1 MTTLGQAYVQ
11 IIPSAQGI
19 SGSISN
25 VLNGEAGAAGD
36 SAGSL
41 LGGNLVKAI
50 SGIVAAA
57 GIGKMFS
64 ESLMAGADLQQ
75 SVGGIETLFKD
86 SADKVKQYAQEAYK
100 TSGVSANAYMENVTS
115 FSASLISS
123 LGGDTKAAADLAN
136 TAMTDMSDNANKM
149 GTDIESV
156 QQTYQSLA
164 RGNYAML
171 DNLKLGYGG
180 TKSEMER
187 LMKDAEKL
195 TGEHYTVGDFADTV
209 KAIHAVQ
216 DSLGITGTTAKEAA
230 TTFSGSLASMKAA
243 FTDVLGNLSSG
254 EFDIG
259 PSLNA
264 LAETTS
270 TFFFGNFIPMVGR
283 IITGLP
289 GALVTFFNAAKD
301 QIIPEI
307 QKLFSADNLKIDF
320 AGASIDVSSILSR
333 LQPVNT
339 GIQTAFGQLPALFST
354 IASSVA
360 PVIDTITTGFSKMN
374 FSGIQV
380 LISSIIPALQAGF
393 NSFMTIAGPAI
404 DKVVQSFTKLWNTA
418 QPLIAIIA
426 SALAPAFQVLG
437 SYLGGVF
444 NGIMT
449 SLSTTFDLL
458 SSVIQFLTPVFKV
471 LVDAFTAC
479 QPVISAIA
487 SGVGFIIGS
496 FTNLSAVSEGLGSIM
511 SSAWSN
517 ISNAIKTAASLIDS
531 AISWIKTAFSGV
543 GSAGEAVKNILSL
556 AWMAIGDVIK
566 TVKNVISGAMSAAIN
581 AFNSFSSVVS
591 NVGKSVK
598 NVIDGIKK
606 VFDSLRNIDLS
617 GAGSAIMNGFL
628 GGLKSSYENVKS
640 FVSGIAGWIKDHK
653 GPIEYDRV
661 LLRPAGQA
669 IMGGLNNS
677 LTDGF
682 KDVQGTV
689 KGMAGAILSDFGTPQ
704 LESSISTVV
713 RRVGDNGLS
722 GQSVTVS
729 QSDTMSHLELIIN
742 LLEVLV
748 EKDTDLYLDS
758 DTLISKTYRKY
769 KAKLDAEEARK
780 RRLEG
785 G

>member
-19 SGSISN
+19 KRSIEDILGKE
-25 VLNGEAGAAGD
+25 VGDAGN

-149 GTDIESV
+149 GTDIDSI

-216 DSLGITGTTAKEAA
+216 DSLGITGTTAKEAS

-264 LAETTS
+264 LAKTTS
-270 TFFFGNFIPMVGR
+270 TFFFGNFIPMLGR
-283 IITGLP
+283 IITSLP
-289 GALVTFFNAAKD
+289 GAVATFFQAAIPEFAKQGKSLMSGLSSGISGNLSKILDSFKVSFGNLLIAITLKLPSFLEAGVEVVTNFASGIFAALPQLLMTAGDLVTTFVSFLLVNAPT
-301 QIIPEI
+301 I
-307 QKLFSADNLKIDF
+307 LS
-320 AGASIDVSSILSR
+320 AGATLLQNLIDGFV
-333 LQPVNT
+333 QN
-339 GIQTAFGQLPALFST
+339 LPALVETLSLAYQNFEEM
-354 IASSVA
+354 IAAYLPIFLQKGVDIVLNLIQGIIDNLPAIGEVA
-360 PVIDTITTGFSKMN
+360 IKLIGNMIDTMTANGPTIIKAGWDATLKLIKGILDKLPELTVAAADLMVKFAAMIISKLPQ
-374 FSGIQV
+374 I
-380 LISSIIPALQAGF
+380 
-393 NSFMTIAGPAI
+393 
-404 DKVVQSFTKLWNTA
+404 
-418 QPLIAIIA
+418 
-426 SALAPAFQVLG
+426 
-437 SYLGGVF
+437 
-444 NGIMT
+444 
-449 SLSTTFDLL
+449 
-458 SSVIQFLTPVFKV
+458 
-471 LVDAFTAC
+471 
-479 QPVISAIA
+479 
-487 SGVGFIIGS
+487 
-496 FTNLSAVSEGLGSIM
+496 LSAGGDIL
-511 SSAWSN
+511 
-517 ISNAIKTAASLIDS
+517 KSL
-531 AISWIKTAFSGV
+531 
-543 GSAGEAVKNILSL
+543 VKGILSL
-556 AWMAIGDVIK
+556 IGKIGETAAKIANELIK
-566 TVKNVISGAMSAAIN
+566 NFTG
-581 AFNSFSSVVS
+581 
-591 NVGKSVK
+591 
-598 NVIDGIKK
+598 
-606 VFDSLRNIDLS
+606 IDLAS
-617 GAGSAIMNGFL
+617 AGRAIMEGFL
-628 GGLKSSYENVKS
+628 GGLKSAWGKVQD
-640 FVSGIAGWIKDHK
+640 FVGGIGDWIKDHK

-661 LLRPAGQA
+661 LLKPAGQA
-669 IMGGLNNS
+669 IMGGLNLS
-677 LTDGF
+677 LVEGF
-682 KDVQGTV
+682 ETV
-689 KGMAGAILSDFGTPQ
+689 KGTVLGMADKIVGSFGSPNLTAGFDATAQLTAVSRVSSQTGAVSSDNVLQ
-704 LESSISTVV
+704 YLKRLEALLI
-713 RRVGDNGLS
+713 
-722 GQSVTVS
+722 
-729 QSDTMSHLELIIN
+729 EL
-742 LLEVLV
+742 VD
-748 EKDTDLYLDS
+748 KDPDLYLDS
-758 DTLISKTYRKY
+758 DTLVGRTYRKI
-769 KAKLDAEEARK
+769 KSKIDAENAK
-780 RRLEG
+780 NVRLRG
-785 G
+785 GGNV